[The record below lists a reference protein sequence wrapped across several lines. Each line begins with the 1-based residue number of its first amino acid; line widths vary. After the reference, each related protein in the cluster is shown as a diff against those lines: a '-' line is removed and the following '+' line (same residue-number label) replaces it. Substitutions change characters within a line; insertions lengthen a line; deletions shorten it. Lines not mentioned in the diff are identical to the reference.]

1 MSYTFSSARDIIG
14 ERTQQTY
21 NNSSNSGNFKKATFV
36 NFSLAKSTESKITHK
51 VRLVGL
57 PYSYIEYGSYKYDN
71 SEKGKTVLT
80 PFTDTEFNN
89 RITRIGHEDP
99 NQCPWKKLG
108 YVGVQKYAQNCFI
121 RNDEGTWELA
131 ILTKGKSVFRPIA
144 EWEVNRYDESMELDE
159 DERQDF
165 STLAGGHSAP
175 CFRITARKTGL
186 SGPKSIEYSVSA
198 DSKDVTLTQEMLA
211 ELKMAA
217 SNLSDDDIAQRKA
230 EYNKYRTHNT
240 YLPEWQEHFA
250 WGFQLDKMFKFTPVM
265 TEPAPVREPYKAEA
279 PKPSKPV
286 EEVVV
291 EKPVAKP
298 KPQPQPE
305 SDDDST
311 SDEEMNWD

>member
-21 NNSSNSGNFKKATFV
+21 NNSSNGGNFKKATFV
-36 NFSLAKSTESKITHK
+36 NFSLTKSSESKITHK

-57 PYSYIEYGSYKYDN
+57 PYGFVEYGSYKYDN
-71 SEKGKTVLT
+71 SERGKGTVSV
-80 PFTDTEFNN
+80 PFPDAEFNS
-89 RITRIGHEDP
+89 RITRIGHSDLD
-99 NQCPWKKLG
+99 QCPWKKLG
-108 YVGVQKYAQNCFI
+108 YVGVQKFAQNCFI
-121 RNDEGTWELA
+121 RNENGSWELA

-186 SGPKSIEYSVSA
+186 PGPKSIEYSVSA

-211 ELKMAA
+211 ELKLAA
-217 SNLSDDDIAQRKA
+217 SNLSDEDIAKRRS
-230 EYNKYRTHNT
+230 EYNEYRKQNT

-250 WGFQLDKMFKFTPVM
+250 WGYQLDKMFKFSPVM
-265 TEPAPVREPYKAEA
+265 TEAPPVREPYNAEA
-279 PKPSKPV
+279 SKPSKVV

-291 EKPVAKP
+291 EKPVAKS
-298 KPQPQPE
+298 KPQPVEDNE
-305 SDDDST
+305 SI
-311 SDEEMNWD
+311 SDEGMEWD

>member
-21 NNSSNSGNFKKATFV
+21 NNSSNGGTYKKATFV
-36 NFSLAKSTESKITHK
+36 NFSLSKTSESKITHK

-57 PYSYIEYGSYKYDN
+57 PYGFVEYGSYKYDG

-80 PFTDTEFNN
+80 PFPDAEFNN
-89 RITRIGHEDP
+89 RITRIGHTDP

-108 YVGVQKYAQNCFI
+108 YVGVQKFAQNCFI
-121 RNDEGTWELA
+121 RNEDGTWELA

-144 EWEVNRYDESMELDE
+144 EWEVNRYDESLELDE
-159 DERQDF
+159 DEREGF
-165 STLAGGHSAP
+165 STLAGGYNAP

-186 SGPKSIEYSVSA
+186 TGPKSVEYSVSA
-198 DSKDVTLTQEMLA
+198 DSKDLTLTQEMLA

-217 SNLSDDDIAQRKA
+217 SNLSDDDIVQRRA
-230 EYNKYRTHNT
+230 EYKVYRSHNT

-250 WGFQLDKMFKFTPVM
+250 WGYQLDKMFKFTPVM
-265 TEPAPVREPYKAEA
+265 TEPAPVREPYNSEA
-279 PKPSKPV
+279 SKPTKVV

-298 KPQPQPE
+298 KPQPVE
-305 SDDDST
+305 ETDSI
-311 SDEEMNWD
+311 SDEGMEWD